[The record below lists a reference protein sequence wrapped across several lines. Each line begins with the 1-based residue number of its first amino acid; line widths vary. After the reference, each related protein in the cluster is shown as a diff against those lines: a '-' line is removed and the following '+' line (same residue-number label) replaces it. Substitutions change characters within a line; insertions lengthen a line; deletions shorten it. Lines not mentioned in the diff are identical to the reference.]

1 MKTAKRQTPP
11 FATAA
16 QFFRLTR
23 LHEHFDRLAEDVR
36 IRRALE
42 SAGFRLRK
50 IQRERFRFTLV
61 TACAQRL
68 AEDEQRPERLVRRA
82 ILSGFRAEGLTL
94 RPRFLMVRWA
104 GRYVVATAS
113 LVDDSN

>member
-68 AEDEQRPERLVRRA
+68 TRSMPPSGFAPPRLVTVYP
-82 ILSGFRAEGLTL
+82 SL
-94 RPRFLMVRWA
+94 R
-104 GRYVVATAS
+104 
-113 LVDDSN
+113 